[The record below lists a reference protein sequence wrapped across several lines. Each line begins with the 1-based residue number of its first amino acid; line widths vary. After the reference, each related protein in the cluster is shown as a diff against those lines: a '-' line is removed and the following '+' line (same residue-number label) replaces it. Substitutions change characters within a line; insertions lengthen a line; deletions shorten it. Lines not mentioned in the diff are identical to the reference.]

1 MRKVKILILPALF
14 AAAAWTSCSGP
25 GDVDSKAAKLLS
37 QMTLEEKA
45 DMLSGT
51 GFDSRPV
58 PRLGIPAMKM
68 TDGPLGVR
76 RGFSTAFPS
85 GVAMAATWDPDLI
98 GKTGRAIA
106 VETRGKG
113 LNVLLGPCVNIH
125 RVPHGGRNFESFGE
139 DPFLASRMAVSYI
152 RGMQAEGVIATVKHF
167 AVNNQESERFT
178 INAAVDERTLREIY
192 LPAFKASV
200 QEAGVWAVMGAYN
213 RLNGPYCCADP
224 WLLTDLLKNEW
235 GFKGLVMSDWGAV
248 HDVDS
253 TLNGGLD
260 LEMPGGQ
267 YLTKDAVLAAIREGR
282 VPEKTVDD
290 KVFRML
296 RTMLAAGIF
305 DSTRAER
312 AAVDTAGQRAVA
324 LEGARES
331 AVLLKNT
338 DGMLPLDRKKIRS
351 IAVIGPH
358 AIKAVTGGG
367 GSSKVDPFIS
377 VSPLQGIQAKLG
389 TSSEIRSARGVPETM
404 DLTPVDSIHLSP
416 SGRPSGR
423 RGLVGEYYTN
433 PDHRGS
439 PAVVRTDPVIDFHWG
454 DQAPHPA
461 LPADGFSVR
470 WTGSLVP
477 TQSGVYSIGVGSDD
491 GSRLW
496 LDGRLLADN
505 WGQHALTF
513 KTGRV
518 SLKAGTAYP
527 VRIEMFEGPGGAEA
541 VLAWKNESAGKTDE
555 LSLAVEAARGA
566 DATVVFAGSTDREES
581 EGFDRPD
588 LRLDPAQEELIRA
601 VSAVN
606 PNTAVVLCSGAMI
619 DMNAWVDSVR
629 ALVQV
634 WFPGQEGGTAIADI
648 LFGDVNPSG
657 KLPTT
662 FARKWEDCPAYG
674 RFPGE
679 KGRVEYSEGLYAGY
693 RHFDKYGIEPL
704 FPFGH
709 GLSYTTFEYGKLEV
723 SPSRIGADGKVKI
736 QLSVRNTGRVA
747 GAEVVQVYVSDTE
760 SSVDRPVKELKAF
773 RKVRLEPGQSRTV
786 YFSLDRDALSFW
798 DPVSRDWKAEPGRV
812 KVLAGSSSRD
822 IRLEGEF
829 ELE

>member
-1 MRKVKILILPALF
+1 MRKVRMLILPAVL
-14 AAAAWTSCSGP
+14 AAVAWLSCSGLS
-25 GDVDSKAAKLLS
+25 GVDSKAAKLLS

-58 PRLGIPAMKM
+58 PRLGIPSMKM
-68 TDGPLGVR
+68 ADGPLGVR
-76 RGFSTAFPS
+76 RGRSTAFPS
-85 GVAMAATWDPDLI
+85 GVAMAATWDPVLV
-98 GKTGRAIA
+98 GKVGRAIA

-139 DPFLASRMAVSYI
+139 DPFLAARMAVPYI
-152 RGMQAEGVIATVKHF
+152 RGMQGEGVIATVKHF

-178 INAAVDERTLREIY
+178 VNARVDERTLREIY

-213 RLNGPYCCADP
+213 RLNGPYCCANP
-224 WLLTDLLKNEW
+224 WLLTDVLKNEW

-267 YLTKDAVLAAIREGR
+267 FLTKEAVLNAIRNGR

-296 RTMLAAGIF
+296 RTMLAAGLF
-305 DSTRAER
+305 DSTRTGET
-312 AAVDTAGQRAVA
+312 AVDTAGQRAVA
-324 LEGARES
+324 LQTARES

-338 DGMLPLDRKKIRS
+338 ERLLPLDRKRIQS

-358 AIKAVTGGG
+358 AMKAVTGGG

-377 VSPLQGIQAKLG
+377 VSPLEGIRRKLG
-389 TSSEIRSARGVPETM
+389 SSVEIRSARGVPEAL
-404 DLTPVDSIHLSP
+404 DLTPIDSIHLSP
-416 SGRPSGR
+416 PGPKSSRC
-423 RGLVGEYYTN
+423 GLVGEYFTN
-433 PDHRGS
+433 PDRNGS
-439 PAVVRTDPVIDFHWG
+439 PAVVRTDPVVAFNWG
-454 DQAPHPA
+454 DQSPHPA
-461 LPADGFSVR
+461 IPADGFSVR
-470 WTGSLVP
+470 WTGNLMP
-477 TQSGVYSIGVGSDD
+477 TESGTYSIGIGSDD

-496 LDGRLLADN
+496 LDGELLVDN

-518 SLKAGTAYP
+518 DLKAGSVHP
-527 VRIEMFEGPGGAEA
+527 IRIEMFEGPGGADA
-541 VLAWKNESAGKTDE
+541 VLAWKNESVGKTDE
-555 LSLAVEAARGA
+555 LAIAVEAARGA
-566 DATVVFAGSTDREES
+566 DAVIVFAGSTEREES

-588 LRLDPAQEELIRA
+588 LRLDPAQEELILA
-601 VSAVN
+601 VSRVN
-606 PNTAVVLCSGAMI
+606 PNTAVALCSGAMV
-619 DMNAWVDSVR
+619 DMNAWVDSVK

-648 LFGDVNPSG
+648 LFGDTNPSG

-679 KGRVEYSEGLYAGY
+679 TGSVDYSEGIYVGY
-693 RHFDKYGIEPL
+693 RYFDKNGIEPL

-709 GLSYTTFEYGKLEV
+709 GLSYTTFEYGKLRV
-723 SPSRIGADGKVKI
+723 SPSRIGAGGRVTAR
-736 QLSVRNTGRVA
+736 LSIRNTGPVA
-747 GAEVVQVYVSDTE
+747 GAEVVQVYVSDPE

-773 RKVRLEPGQSRTV
+773 RKVHLEPGQSRDID
-786 YFSLDRDALSFW
+786 FSLDQDAFSFW
-798 DPVSRDWKAEPGRV
+798 DPVSKTWKAEPGRF
-812 KVLAGSSSRD
+812 KVLVGGSSRD
-822 IRLEGEF
+822 IRQEGEF

>member
-1 MRKVKILILPALF
+1 MRKVKIPILPALL
-14 AAAAWTSCSGP
+14 AAAVWTACSGP
-25 GDVDSKAAKLLS
+25 ADVDSRAAKLLS

-58 PRLGIPAMKM
+58 PRLGIPSMKM
-68 TDGPLGVR
+68 ADGPLGVR
-76 RGFSTAFPS
+76 KGRSTAFPS
-85 GVAMAATWDPDLI
+85 GVAMAATWDPVLV
-98 GKTGRAIA
+98 GKVGSAIA

-152 RGMQAEGVIATVKHF
+152 RGMQAKGVIATVKHF

-192 LPAFKASV
+192 FPAFKASV

-213 RLNGPYCCADP
+213 RLNGPYCCAHP
-224 WLLTDLLKNEW
+224 WLLTDVLKNEW

-267 YLTKDAVLAAIREGR
+267 YLTKEAVLAAIRKGR
-282 VPEKTVDD
+282 VPEKTLDD

-296 RTMLAAGIF
+296 RTMLAAGLF
-305 DSTRAER
+305 DSTRAGE
-312 AAVDTAGQRAVA
+312 AAVDTPVQAAVA
-324 LEGARES
+324 LQAARES
-331 AVLLKNT
+331 AVLLKNSA
-338 DGMLPLDRKKIRS
+338 GMLPLDRKRILS

-358 AIKAVTGGG
+358 AEKAVTGGG
-367 GSSKVDPFIS
+367 GSSKVDPLIA
-377 VSPLQGIQAKLG
+377 VSPLECIQRKLG
-389 TSSEIRSARGVPETM
+389 ATVDIRSARGVPEAM
-404 DLTPVDSIHLSP
+404 DLTPVDSINLSP
-416 SGRPSGR
+416 SGHRSER
-423 RGLVGEYYTN
+423 RGLVGEYFTN
-433 PDHRGS
+433 PDLQGS
-439 PAVVRTDPVIDFHWG
+439 PTVVRTDSMIAFHWG
-454 DQAPHPA
+454 DQSPHPA

-477 TQSGVYSIGVGSDD
+477 TESGTYSIGIGSDD

-496 LDGRLLADN
+496 LDGRLLVDN
-505 WGQHALTF
+505 WGQHALTY

-518 SLKAGTAYP
+518 NLKAGSVHP
-527 VRIEMFEGPGGAEA
+527 IRIEMYEGPGGADA
-541 VLAWKNESAGKTDE
+541 VLAWKNESAGKQDE

-566 DATVVFAGSTDREES
+566 DAAVVFAGSTEREES

-606 PNTAVVLCSGAMI
+606 PNTAVVLYSGAMI
-619 DMNAWVDSVR
+619 DMNAWVDSVE

-648 LFGDVNPSG
+648 LFGDANPSG

-679 KGRVEYSEGLYAGY
+679 KGRVEYSEGLYVGY
-693 RHFDKYGIEPL
+693 RYFDRYGIEPL

-709 GLSYTTFEYGKLEV
+709 GLSYTTFEYGKLKV
-723 SPSRIGADGKVKI
+723 SPSRIGADGKVKVRV
-736 QLSVRNTGRVA
+736 SVRNTGPVA

-760 SSVDRPVKELKAF
+760 SSVDRPKKELKAF

-786 YFSLDRDALSFW
+786 DFSLDRSALSFW
-798 DPVSRDWKAEPGRV
+798 DPASKDWKAEPGRF
-812 KVLAGSSSRD
+812 KVLVGSSSRD
-822 IRLEGEF
+822 IRLEGGF

>member
-1 MRKVKILILPALF
+1 MRKAKNLILPALL
-14 AAAAWTSCSGP
+14 AAAVWTSCSGP
-25 GDVDSKAAKLLS
+25 SDVDSRAAKLLS
-37 QMTLEEKA
+37 RMTLEEKA

-76 RGFSTAFPS
+76 KGRSTAFPS
-85 GVAMAATWDPDLI
+85 GVAMAATWNPDLV
-98 GKTGRAIA
+98 GNTGQAIA
-106 VETRGKG
+106 VETRAKG

-152 RGMQAEGVIATVKHF
+152 RGMQAKGVIATVKHF

-224 WLLTDLLKNEW
+224 WLLTDVLKNEW

-267 YLTKDAVLAAIREGR
+267 YLTREAVLNAIRNGR

-296 RTMLAAGIF
+296 RTMLAAGLF
-305 DSTRAER
+305 DSTRAGE

-324 LEGARES
+324 LQAARES

-338 DGMLPLDRKKIRS
+338 AGMLPLDRKKIRS

-358 AIKAVTGGG
+358 AVKAVTGGG
-367 GSSKVDPFIS
+367 GSSKVDPFIA
-377 VSPLQGIQAKLG
+377 VSPLEGIQRKLG
-389 TSSEIRSARGVPETM
+389 TAVDIRSARGVPESM
-404 DLTPVDSIHLSP
+404 DLTPVDSIHLSQ
-416 SGRPSGR
+416 SGHKSGR

-433 PDHRGS
+433 PNLQGS
-439 PAVVRTDPVIDFHWG
+439 PAVVRTDPMIVFNWG

-477 TQSGVYSIGVGSDD
+477 TESGTYSLGIGSDD

-496 LDGRLLADN
+496 LNGILLVDN
-505 WGQHALTF
+505 WGQHALTY

-518 SLKAGTAYP
+518 NLKAGSVYSI
-527 VRIEMFEGPGGAEA
+527 RIEMFEGPGGADA
-541 VLAWKNESAGKTDE
+541 VLAWKNESVGKTDE

-566 DATVVFAGSTDREES
+566 DAAVVFAGSTEREES
-581 EGFDRPD
+581 EGFDRSD

-601 VSAVN
+601 VS
-606 PNTAVVLCSGAMI
+606 G
-619 DMNAWVDSVR
+619 
-629 ALVQV
+629 
-634 WFPGQEGGTAIADI
+634 
-648 LFGDVNPSG
+648 
-657 KLPTT
+657 
-662 FARKWEDCPAYG
+662 
-674 RFPGE
+674 
-679 KGRVEYSEGLYAGY
+679 
-693 RHFDKYGIEPL
+693 
-704 FPFGH
+704 
-709 GLSYTTFEYGKLEV
+709 
-723 SPSRIGADGKVKI
+723 
-736 QLSVRNTGRVA
+736 
-747 GAEVVQVYVSDTE
+747 
-760 SSVDRPVKELKAF
+760 
-773 RKVRLEPGQSRTV
+773 
-786 YFSLDRDALSFW
+786 
-798 DPVSRDWKAEPGRV
+798 
-812 KVLAGSSSRD
+812 
-822 IRLEGEF
+822 
-829 ELE
+829 